1 MHRPKPVVLRRLLAT
16 LAASTLLAGVAG
28 CGTVVAGEAV
38 RAKPDLSG
46 LSVGNYPTEPI
57 EYGTAGDE
65 EAARYREGQRLGDYV
80 AIPFEADPAFVNRE
94 SASGG
99 PVVMDRRDMDS
110 LVISDTFDDVAADL
124 IAGWVHTWETEGIPD
139 IPNTTQ
145 DLSIAVLM
153 FPDAPTAE
161 TVAVGLEH
169 DDFTFTT
176 ANQPVQLPNYPHAK
190 AHWRPGI
197 ASLGSWTSYDRY
209 VVFIKYEDFTEKAD
223 LPMMIQKTESL
234 LDVQMPLLD
243 EFEPTPAD
251 QLQNIHLDPDGV
263 LALALPRS
271 DQEIA
276 AFGPSV
282 VFSGR
287 GALSEL
293 SGLTSLD
300 FLEKGQ
306 VTRIGL
312 AETVVMRSE
321 SVQGA
326 ETLWGILHPD
336 SATSTET
343 EPLTSPAGLEG
354 GEVECFT
361 RKAPEYAPQSN
372 FCLLQ
377 TGRYFAQI
385 EGAQIQDLHQKTSA
399 QYALLAGWG

>member
-1 MHRPKPVVLRRLLAT
+1 MYRLSPVALRRILAT
-16 LAASTLLAGVAG
+16 LTASALLAGVTG
-28 CGTVVAGEAV
+28 CGTVVAGQAV

-57 EYGTAGDE
+57 EYGTAEDE
-65 EAARYREGQRLGDYV
+65 ETARYREGQRLGDYV

-124 IAGWVHTWETEGIPD
+124 IVGWVHTWGTEGIPD
-139 IPNTTQ
+139 EPNTTQ

-161 TVAVGLEH
+161 SVAVGLEH

-176 ANQPVQLPNYPHAK
+176 DNRPVQLPNYPHAK
-190 AHWRPGI
+190 AHWRPGV

-223 LPMMIQKTESL
+223 LPTMIQKTESL

-243 EFEPTPAD
+243 EFEPTPTD
-251 QLQNIHLDPDGV
+251 QLQHIQLDPDR
-263 LALALPRS
+263 LLELALPRS
-271 DQEIA
+271 EQEIA

-282 VFSGR
+282 AFRGR

-300 FLEKGQ
+300 FLAKGQ
-306 VTRIGL
+306 VSGIGL

-321 SVQGA
+321 SLQGA
-326 ETLWGILHPD
+326 ENLWETLTPD
-336 SATSTET
+336 TATSTDT
-343 EPLTSPAGLEG
+343 EPLASPAGIEG
-354 GEVECFT
+354 GKVECFT
-361 RKAPEYAPQSN
+361 RKRPDNAPQSN
-372 FCLLQ
+372 FCVFQ

-399 QYALLAGWG
+399 QFSLLAGWG